1 MAKAKK
7 DATEVV
13 ATVVE
18 ETTEKKWGKYNRK
31 KWSVP
36 SKRAKN
42 YADERKSKVHERGP
56 REGHPLTDFESGL
69 RSGYLQCQKDHA
81 GLYKY
86 KQGSK
91 MGLKGQEL
99 IDYSQ
104 KKLAKNK

>member
-1 MAKAKK
+1 MAKTKTA
-7 DATEVV
+7 ASS
-13 ATVVE
+13 AAVVE
-18 ETTEKKWGKYNRK
+18 ETTTKTWGKYNRR

-42 YADERKSKVHERGP
+42 YAEERVAKVHQRGP
-56 REGHPLTDFESGL
+56 REGHALTDFESGL

-86 KQGSK
+86 KQGAQ

-104 KKLAKNK
+104 KKLPKKK